1 MDCGRS
7 ESPDAGIVVLMRSRT
22 ERIYAATLALS
33 TVAFT
38 AFAAAA
44 LAWEDGAELDVRFVR
59 WVHRTA
65 PHGLVELMRVL
76 TYLGSGIVL
85 PLLAAAAALV
95 LVRRGLT
102 ASAAF
107 VVISLLASEA
117 LDQAFKAAFRRAR
130 PDLENPFVRLTTYSF
145 PSGHAFAATATYGA
159 LALVL
164 ASRAPQRRR
173 AWILTVAAILVA
185 IVAASRVILGVHYLF
200 DVLAGIAGG
209 VAVLSALLLAF
220 RGRALGS
227 RRDQQPQRA
236 GLGA

>member
-1 MDCGRS
+1 VRARS
-7 ESPDAGIVVLMRSRT
+7 

-33 TVAFT
+33 TVAFA

-59 WVHRTA
+59 WVHRNSPNA
-65 PHGLVELMRVL
+65 LVDLMRVL

-85 PLLAAAAALV
+85 PILAVAVALIF
-95 LVRRGLT
+95 VRRGLP
-102 ASAAF
+102 AAAAF
-107 VVISLLASEA
+107 VVIALLASEA

-130 PDLENPFVRLTTYSF
+130 PELENPFVRLTTYSF

-159 LALVL
+159 MALVF
-164 ASRAPQRRR
+164 ASRAPPQRR
-173 AWILTVAAILVA
+173 AWIFAVAGTLVV

-209 VAVLSALLLAF
+209 IAVLSALLLAF
-220 RGRALGS
+220 RGRALGG